1 MPTIPTDPTL
11 EAPKWDNKCPHDD
24 DDEITEV
31 PDEDKPAGP
40 PKKKK
45 KKKKNKD
52 LKDEVPTRKGE
63 ADGARPQHLNGQT
76 RGCGR

>member
-1 MPTIPTDPTL
+1 MPTIPADLTP
-11 EAPKWDNKCPHDD
+11 EAPKRDNKCRHDD

-45 KKKKNKD
+45 KKKDPKD
-52 LKDEVPTRKGE
+52 AVPTRKGE
-63 ADGARPQHLNGQT
+63 DDGHAQAPR
-76 RGCGR
+76 